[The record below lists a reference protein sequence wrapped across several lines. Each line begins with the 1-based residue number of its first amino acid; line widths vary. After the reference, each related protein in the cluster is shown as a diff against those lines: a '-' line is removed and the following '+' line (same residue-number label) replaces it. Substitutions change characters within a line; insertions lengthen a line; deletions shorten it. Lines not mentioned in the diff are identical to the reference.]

1 MILLYGGGGEPG
13 AGEIPMDLFRKQAP
27 DVFPVRGVSW
37 TNSRI
42 NSYYDSM
49 VASVQNHSKIP
60 SFMAK
65 SSGKAKDIEL
75 EWI

>member
-37 TNSRI
+37 TNNAHEHSCLETD
-42 NSYYDSM
+42 SYKLRKEETPWKT
-49 VASVQNHSKIP
+49 V
-60 SFMAK
+60 
-65 SSGKAKDIEL
+65 E
-75 EWI
+75 